1 MSGYSGRAEAIGH
14 AGEVL
19 QGAVRL
25 GDAVE
30 PFLVTL
36 PAPLFQ
42 SAAAVRG
49 ANGWSVHPDWKTKAL
64 RAAQL
69 ACETW
74 RQPSPLEIF
83 IDSEI
88 PVARGC
94 GSSTADCV
102 AVIRAVADMLG
113 KPATDALSHEI
124 AGLARLAETASDSTM
139 FDCEPLAF
147 LPRRGEVLR
156 RFHFDWPAMHVSVVD
171 LGGPAVDTID
181 CPMPTY
187 SEDELNEFAWLLD
200 ELSNGH
206 TAECIGWV
214 ASRSAAIHQRHR
226 AHPAFDQL
234 HKTAMKSGA
243 FGVALAHSGT
253 IAAVLSANPIAI
265 QGAVHYRLEGVQHA
279 HLAGRRR

>member
-36 PAPLFQ
+36 PAPLFR
-42 SAAAVRG
+42 SAATVR
-49 ANGWSVHPDWKTKAL
+49 AASDWSVHPDWKTKAL

-69 ACETW
+69 ACESW
-74 RQPSPLEIF
+74 GQRSPLHIS
-83 IDSEI
+83 IHSEI
-88 PVARGC
+88 PVGRGC

-113 KPATDALSHEI
+113 KPMTNDLSHEI
-124 AGLARLAETASDSTM
+124 ATLTRLAEAACDSTM

-156 RFHFDWPAMHVSVVD
+156 RFHFDWPAMHVTVVD
-171 LGGPAVDTID
+171 LGGPAVDTIN
-181 CPMPTY
+181 CPMPDY

-200 ELSNGH
+200 ELSRGH
-206 TAECIGWV
+206 AAECIGRV
-214 ASRSAAIHQRHR
+214 ATRSAAIHQRHR

-253 IAAVLSANPIAI
+253 VAAVLSANPISI
-265 QGAVHYRLEGVQHA
+265 QGAVKYRLEGVQHA
-279 HLAGRRR
+279 DLAGRRR